1 MNNQRTREA
10 LLYDKLGDG
19 KVKCRTCERHCQIG
33 SGELGFCK
41 TRKNTD
47 GKLYTLVYGEISS
60 MSANPIEKKPFFH
73 FWPGSKALTVG
84 TWSCNFDCPWC
95 QNYDISKSPQ
105 RVGQGRYISPKVFM
119 DLVKRHNC
127 QGTSI
132 SFDEPT
138 LLLEY
143 SLDVFDLARR
153 EGYYNTYVTNGY
165 MSTEA
170 LKLLIEH
177 GLDAMNIDVKG
188 DAEAVKEY
196 CKADVEQVWR
206 NARLAKQ
213 DDLWIELTTLV
224 IPGVNDDE
232 ECLRSIARRI
242 VTELGS
248 DTPWHVT
255 RYYPAYKFAST
266 LYVPPTAVSS
276 LEGARE
282 IGMEEGLDY
291 VYVGN
296 VPGHPYENT
305 HCPSCSRLLIGR
317 YGFDV
322 TRYEITQDKRCP
334 NCQAEIP
341 IIGELSL
348 S

>member
-1 MNNQRTREA
+1 MDDQRTREA
-10 LLYDKLGDG
+10 ALYEKLEAGG
-19 KVKCRTCERHCQIG
+19 VKCNTCERHCQIG
-33 SGELGFCK
+33 TGELGFCK
-41 TRKNTD
+41 TRKNMG
-47 GKLYTLVYGEISS
+47 GKLYTLVYGDISS

-95 QNYDISKSPQ
+95 QNYDVSKSPQ
-105 RVGQGRYISPKVFM
+105 RIGEGKYISPEDFM
-119 DLVKRHNC
+119 SLMRRHNC

-132 SFDEPT
+132 SFNEPT

-170 LKLLIEH
+170 LELLIEH

-196 CKADVEQVWR
+196 CRADVEYVWK
-206 NARLAKQ
+206 NARLARQ
-213 DDLWIELTTLV
+213 HDIWIEVTTLV

-232 ECLRSIARRI
+232 ECLGSIARRI
-242 VTELGS
+242 VNELGS
-248 DTPWHVT
+248 ATPWHVT
-255 RYYPAYKFAST
+255 RYYPAYRFAST
-266 LYVPPTAVSS
+266 RYVPPTPVGS
-276 LEGARE
+276 LEKAYA
-282 IGMEEGLDY
+282 IGKREGLVY

-296 VPGHPYENT
+296 LPGHPYENT
-305 HCPSCSRLLIGR
+305 YCPSCGKVLMER

-322 TRYEITQDKRCP
+322 TRYRIGNDKRCP
-334 NCQAEIP
+334 DCQAGIP